1 MMSTCCS
8 SFACAAGQQFNPTK
22 VAQEL
27 KRYREKGPRPTT
39 RLLVD
44 GIVASGASGG
54 DVLDVGGGFGG
65 LTLALL
71 ERGATGAVLVDA
83 SEAYITAAREEA
95 VRGGRDDRIQF
106 VHADFVDA
114 APSLPGAAVVAL
126 DRVICC
132 YPSYASILDL
142 ALARAGRCVA
152 ISYPRD
158 AWYVRLGMAL
168 ENLQR
173 RLSGN
178 PFRTFVHPAVLLEEL
193 IRRAGF
199 TLASRRQTWMWSAD
213 VYTKRS

>member
-1 MMSTCCS
+1 VSSCCS
-8 SFACAAGQQFNPTK
+8 SFAGAAGRQFNSDK

-39 RLLVD
+39 RLLVE
-44 GIVASGASGG
+44 GIVRSAESIG

-71 ERGATGAVLVDA
+71 DRGATGAVVVDA
-83 SEAYITAAREEA
+83 SEAYLTAAREEA
-95 VRGGRDDRIQF
+95 ARAGRSDRIQF
-106 VHADFVDA
+106 VHADFVEA
-114 APSLPGAAVVAL
+114 APSVPAASVVAL

-132 YPSYASILDL
+132 YPSYEPMLELS
-142 ALARAGRCVA
+142 LARAGRSLA
-152 ISYPRD
+152 ISYPRG
-158 AWYVRLGMAL
+158 AWYVRLAMGL

-178 PFRTFVHPAVLLEEL
+178 PYRTFVHPVSRLEEL

-213 VYTKRS
+213 VYTKSS